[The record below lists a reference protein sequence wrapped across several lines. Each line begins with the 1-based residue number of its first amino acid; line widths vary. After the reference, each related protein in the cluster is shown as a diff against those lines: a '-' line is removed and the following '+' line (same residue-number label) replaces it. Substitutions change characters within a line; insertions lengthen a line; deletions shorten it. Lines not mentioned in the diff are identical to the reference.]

1 MLRVPYE
8 VLESQHEVMKKAAL
22 EIDTLLDTLRQGL
35 TKLHWV
41 GADRAAYDDAQRKWD
56 RAVVDMNNVL
66 NEIAMAVGF
75 ARENYANVE
84 MQNSRLWS

>member
-8 VLESQHEVMKKAAL
+8 VLESQHQVMKNASL
-22 EIDTLLDTLRQGL
+22 EIDGLLDTLRQGL
-35 TKLHWV
+35 SKLNWV
-41 GADRAAYDDAQRKWD
+41 GADRVAYDAAQKNWDDAVR
-56 RAVVDMNNVL
+56 DMNNVL

-84 MQNSRLWS
+84 MQNSSLWR

>member
-8 VLESQHEVMKKAAL
+8 VLDQQHLIMRGAAREL
-22 EIDTLLDTLRQGL
+22 DTLLDTIRDGL
-35 TKLHWV
+35 QRLHWQ
-41 GADRAAYDDAQRKWD
+41 GTDRVAYDEAQRRWD
-56 RAVVDMNNVL
+56 NAVGDMNNVL

-84 MQNSRLWS
+84 MQNSKLWS

>member
-1 MLRVPYE
+1 
-8 VLESQHEVMKKAAL
+8 
-22 EIDTLLDTLRQGL
+22 
-35 TKLHWV
+35 
-41 GADRAAYDDAQRKWD
+41 
-56 RAVVDMNNVL
+56 MNNVL

>member
-1 MLRVPYE
+1 MLKVPYE
-8 VLESQHEVMKKAAL
+8 VMESQHQVMRNASL

-35 TKLHWV
+35 TRLHWV
-41 GADRAAYDDAQRKWD
+41 GEDRTAYNAAQKNWDDA
-56 RAVVDMNNVL
+56 VTDMNNVL

-84 MQNSRLWS
+84 MQNSHLWR